1 LVLFFKKEL
10 LSFQLQVRDMSS
22 MSATQQDSA
31 AQDSASVPRAKPL
44 PLQMT
49 QAEAQVFTNYCSAAR
64 SYLEF
69 GAGGST
75 VVAAQTVKKQ
85 VITVDSDAVWLERVR
100 TTCAALGSRLTPATH
115 LADIGATKEWGYP
128 ADATH
133 RADWPRYH
141 ESVWDVPG
149 ANRADLYLI
158 DGRFRVACL
167 LQILLRAPGE
177 ATILFHHY
185 ASRPHYHVIE
195 PFVRVL
201 GQTEELAAF
210 KRHRRFSREKAA
222 LALQQARFDAR

>member
-1 LVLFFKKEL
+1 
-10 LSFQLQVRDMSS
+10 MSS
-22 MSATQQDSA
+22 TNATQQDSP
-31 AQDSASVPRAKPL
+31 AQDRSSPPHGRPL

-49 QAEAQVFTNYCSAAR
+49 QAEALAFTHYCSAAR

-69 GAGGST
+69 GSGGST

-85 VITVDSDAVWLERVR
+85 LITVDSDAVWLERVL
-100 TTCAALGSRLTPATH
+100 TTCAALRTRLTPATH
-115 LADIGATKEWGYP
+115 LANIGATKEWGYP
-128 ADATH
+128 LDTTR

-141 ESVWDVPG
+141 ESVWDIPG

-158 DGRFRVACL
+158 DGRFRVSCL
-167 LQILLRAPGE
+167 LQTLLRARGE
-177 ATILFHHY
+177 ATILVHDY

-201 GQTEELAAF
+201 GHTEELAAF
-210 KRHRRFSREKAA
+210 KRHRRFSRDKAE